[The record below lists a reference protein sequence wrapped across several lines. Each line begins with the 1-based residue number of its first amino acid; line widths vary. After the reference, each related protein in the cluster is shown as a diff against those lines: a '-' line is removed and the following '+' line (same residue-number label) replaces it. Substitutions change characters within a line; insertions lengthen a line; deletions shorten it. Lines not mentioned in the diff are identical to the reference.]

1 MYDTENQRS
10 KPWLFGLIAMAL
22 LIGGGLVIGI
32 GASEPGAV
40 DQLPAAPVRGMSDPN
55 ASALAAGE
63 EDRAGR
69 PVLQVTAGLAGAAA
83 DSPSSAP
90 AGGSTST
97 TASPAA
103 SVSTVAPAS
112 STSTTAL
119 VVDPGLTSTTV
130 AASESTTSSSALSSE
145 PTTTMPPVTGPTS
158 STTGP
163 SGGAL
168 TAVELELARLT
179 NELRTNP
186 NGPLR
191 REGAVINCDGRI
203 PIDPATGLYQPVGG
217 LSIDATASIEVAR
230 DWSSQL
236 TTNLQHRPQAG
247 IGALQGAGI
256 DVAAA
261 GENIAYHNFPDTA
274 MRHFVGWRESDGHFC
289 NMMDPT
295 FTRLGVGEIT
305 RPDGFSF
312 ATQNFFSVRSEG

>member
-10 KPWLFGLIAMAL
+10 KPWLVGLVAIAL
-22 LIGGGLVIGI
+22 VVGGGLAVGI
-32 GASEPGAV
+32 GSSEPGAV
-40 DQLPAAPVRGMSDPN
+40 DQLPAAPVRGMADQD
-55 ASALAAGE
+55 ASALPAGE
-63 EDRAGR
+63 EDIADR
-69 PVLQVTAGLAGAAA
+69 PVLAVTAGLAGAAA
-83 DSPSSAP
+83 DSSPTVP
-90 AGGSTST
+90 GEGNTST
-97 TASPAA
+97 TAAA
-103 SVSTVAPAS
+103 ATVTTAAPAS
-112 STSTTAL
+112 SSTTAL
-119 VVDPGLTSTTV
+119 VVGAESTSTT
-130 AASESTTSSSALSSE
+130 APASDSSTSSSFPASESTTTV
-145 PTTTMPPVTGPTS
+145 PQGTDPTS
-158 STTGP
+158 STTAPDSNG
-163 SGGAL
+163 L

-191 REGAVINCDGRI
+191 REGPVINCDGRI
-203 PIDPATGLYQPVGG
+203 PIDAATGLYQPVGE
-217 LSIDATASIEVAR
+217 LSIDPGASIQVAR

-247 IGALQGAGI
+247 IEALQLAGI

-295 FTRLGVGEIT
+295 FSRLGVGEIT

-312 ATQNFFSVRSEG
+312 ATQNFFSLRSDG